1 MMSMQM
7 LGGMKLVLYV
17 GYQLL
22 LNTAR
27 VMN

>member
-1 MMSMQM
+1 
-7 LGGMKLVLYV
+7 V